1 MHYIDIYTKHIRT
14 LRVIMPRKTK
24 TPATPYN
31 PVSEQEAKDV
41 VFATT
46 GTLRDKTVDT
56 TKLIGPVHIKKR
68 LADTNINGDIEKWI
82 EVIRKLTP
90 EVVEGVEQPVPE
102 LTPEEALVFEQCKK
116 QVAAYLDNEA
126 SQSLKDKIKDCKD
139 ELKNLKDVSS
149 SMKFKFSKFAYE
161 TITHVINLMV
171 REIVVHTC
179 DNCVAQKAKLT
190 RPSHIPWDVLRTKQ
204 LAGLYMNTP
213 VVFEALHPVE
223 EEDEEE
229 EEEVV
234 EEEAV
239 EQEEEVVGDDEEV
252 VEDKEE
258 DKKDKQTKPP
268 LYQYVA
274 NTFREVLVR
283 DERFKGL
290 LFGKPLSVVLD
301 RVVFETLDRFSKVI
315 KSLLETA
322 NSKTVNERLA
332 LIAIKILLQ
341 DHIQSCDDDV
351 RVVLDVVQARLEV
364 LKEAQV
370 HQDEVKKALNEF
382 FALDGKKPASPEVK
396 KAKARLAELGVSD
409 EEVEQAKADKE
420 ARAAK
425 KAE

>member
-1 MHYIDIYTKHIRT
+1 
-14 LRVIMPRKTK
+14 MPRKTK

-46 GTLRDKTVDT
+46 GTLRDKAVDP
-56 TKLIGPVHIKKR
+56 TKIIGPVHIKKR

-90 EVVEGVEQPVPE
+90 EVVDGVEQPVPE

-116 QVAAYLDNEA
+116 QVAAYLDTEA

-223 EEDEEE
+223 EEEDEEE
-229 EEEVV
+229 DEVV

-239 EQEEEVVGDDEEV
+239 EEEAPEEAVGDDEATEEEAG
-252 VEDKEE
+252 EDKED
-258 DKKDKQTKPP
+258 DKKEKQVKPP

-274 NTFREVLVR
+274 NTFREVLAR

-364 LKEAQV
+364 LKEAQA

-382 FALDGKKPASPEVK
+382 FALDGKKATSPEVK

-409 EEVEQAKADKE
+409 EDVEQAKVDKA

-425 KAE
+425 KAEKAE

>member
-1 MHYIDIYTKHIRT
+1 
-14 LRVIMPRKTK
+14 MPRKTK

-46 GTLRDKTVDT
+46 GTLRYKTVDP
-56 TKLIGPVHIKKR
+56 TKIIGPVHIKKR

-90 EVVEGVEQPVPE
+90 EVVDGVEQPVPE

-116 QVAAYLDNEA
+116 QVAAYLDTEA

-223 EEDEEE
+223 EEDDEEE
-229 EEEVV
+229 DEVV

-239 EQEEEVVGDDEEV
+239 DEEAPEEAVGDDEAAEEEAG
-252 VEDKEE
+252 EDKED
-258 DKKDKQTKPP
+258 DKTEKQVKPP

-274 NTFREVLVR
+274 NTFREVLAR

-364 LKEAQV
+364 LKEAQA

-382 FALDGKKPASPEVK
+382 FALDGKKATSPEVK
-396 KAKARLAELGVSD
+396 KAKARLVELGVSD
-409 EEVEQAKADKE
+409 EDVEQAKVDKA

-425 KAE
+425 KAEKTE